1 VRQRLV
7 QALHPAPGRDL
18 WRERAGL
25 SPMQWRLVSDQVER
39 LVAEREGAYDVLL
52 QFYCVFAPGRLDVSR
67 RFGLYLDCT
76 MALTRRLYWRS
87 APISPYAERRWIALE
102 REVYRKAEHLF
113 PMSDWVRRSL
123 IDDYGVDDARI
134 TVVGAGTNLVGAALP
149 EARAEQPVALF
160 VGLDWRRKGGP
171 QLLEAWKAV
180 RRAIPDAELWIV
192 GTRKAYGEEGEHG
205 VRWFGRIAD
214 KARLTEIYAAA
225 TVFAL
230 PSLFDPFPHV
240 LREALGQGVPCVAA
254 RVGAVEE
261 IVRDGEDSILVEPDD
276 VPALAAGLTALLGDR
291 DRAAAMGRAGHE
303 RMLGAVTW
311 EHVAERMTP
320 GLVAAGRGS

>member
-1 VRQRLV
+1 
-7 QALHPAPGRDL
+7 
-18 WRERAGL
+18 
-25 SPMQWRLVSDQVER
+25 
-39 LVAEREGAYDVLL
+39 
-52 QFYCVFAPGRLDVSR
+52 
-67 RFGLYLDCT
+67 
-76 MALTRRLYWRS
+76 
-87 APISPYAERRWIALE
+87 
-102 REVYRKAEHLF
+102 
-113 PMSDWVRRSL
+113 MSDWVRWSL